1 MKISIITPTFN
12 SENFISSNINS
23 IKIQT
28 YNNFEHI
35 IIDNKSKDKTLEIIK
50 NEGKNSKIISES
62 DNGIYHAFNKGITL
76 ATGDVISIINSD
88 DYFADDK
95 VLENVISVFNS
106 HDIDI
111 VYGNI
116 KYVKRDNTKKIVRF
130 WRSST
135 YIPKMFYLGWSP
147 PHPSFFVKKKIYEKY
162 GNFNTTLG
170 NASDFEL
177 MFRFLEKYRIKSY
190 HLNDTLVIMRSGGA
204 SNKNIYQIIRQ
215 NITLLKILNINK
227 NISMIIKFCI
237 SKFLNRIKQF
247 INKNEQN

>member
-88 DYFADDK
+88 DYLADDK

-116 KYVKRDNTKKIVRF
+116 KYVKRDNTKNSKILEIKYLYTQNVLLGMV
-130 WRSST
+130 ST
-135 YIPKMFYLGWSP
+135 SP
-147 PHPSFFVKKKIYEKY
+147 FFFCKKK
-162 GNFNTTLG
+162 NL
-170 NASDFEL
+170 
-177 MFRFLEKYRIKSY
+177 
-190 HLNDTLVIMRSGGA
+190 
-204 SNKNIYQIIRQ
+204 
-215 NITLLKILNINK
+215 
-227 NISMIIKFCI
+227 
-237 SKFLNRIKQF
+237 
-247 INKNEQN
+247 

>member
-88 DYFADDK
+88 DYLADDK

-116 KYVKRDNTKKIVRF
+116 KYVKRDNKNKIVRF

-147 PHPSFFVKKKIYEKY
+147 PHPSFFVKKKFMKNME
-162 GNFNTTLG
+162 TLILLW
-170 NASDFEL
+170 E
-177 MFRFLEKYRIKSY
+177 MP
-190 HLNDTLVIMRSGGA
+190 
-204 SNKNIYQIIRQ
+204 QI
-215 NITLLKILNINK
+215 L
-227 NISMIIKFCI
+227 S
-237 SKFLNRIKQF
+237 
-247 INKNEQN
+247 